1 MSRTTEASSKR
12 SMWLRRARTILSMS
26 EVHVHASWHEIM
38 QHVPAGCASEAGD
51 LSPASVEPA
60 SGAAE
65 AEEAAAPEV
74 DGLPR

>member
-1 MSRTTEASSKR
+1 
-12 SMWLRRARTILSMS
+12 MS
-26 EVHVHASWHEIM
+26 EVHVHASWREIM